1 MNEQSLAAIKAMQLG
16 EITEHVIYG
25 YMARRVPGENGK
37 TLARIAAEEKKH
49 AEIWSGFTGEMPKPN
64 RLKIMLYRIC
74 GVIFGLTFVINMM
87 ETSEQKAQA
96 EYAKIAEAAPV
107 ALEIFKQEEEHEQ
120 ALIAMIDDE
129 RLQYISSMVLGINDA
144 LVELTG
150 ALAGFTFALG
160 DSAVICMA
168 GFITGSAATLSM
180 AASEYLSK
188 KNDPSEKQPLKAAVY
203 TGLAYMFAVC
213 MLLAPFALISSP
225 LLALG
230 GCLLSAAFVIFLF
243 TFYVSVVRKEPFAPA
258 FREMIFI
265 SFGVAAVSFMIG
277 WGAQRLLGISM

>member
-1 MNEQSLAAIKAMQLG
+1 
-16 EITEHVIYG
+16 
-25 YMARRVPGENGK
+25 
-37 TLARIAAEEKKH
+37 
-49 AEIWSGFTGEMPKPN
+49 MPKPN
-64 RLKIMLYRIC
+64 WLKITLYRIC

-87 ETSEQKAQA
+87 ETGEQKAQA

-150 ALAGFTFALG
+150 ALAGFTFALS

-188 KNDPSEKQPLKAAVY
+188 KNDPSENQPLKAAVY

-265 SFGVAAVSFMIG
+265 SFGVAAVSFIIG
-277 WGAQRLLGISM
+277 WGARASARHFNVTASRQEKIPRAKRGIFRMFCRSLITSRLSSR

>member
-25 YMARRVPGENGK
+25 YMARRVPGENGR

-64 RLKIMLYRIC
+64 RLKIALYRIC

-87 ETSEQKAQA
+87 ETGEQKAQA

-160 DSAVICMA
+160 QSARWCFDIDDACGKLDRYARPNFLALRHSAVICMA
-168 GFITGSAATLSM
+168 NFTGFHPTLSM
-180 AASEYLSK
+180 AAIDVK
-188 KNDPSEKQPLKAAVY
+188 AGPSE
-203 TGLAYMFAVC
+203 
-213 MLLAPFALISSP
+213 
-225 LLALG
+225 
-230 GCLLSAAFVIFLF
+230 
-243 TFYVSVVRKEPFAPA
+243 
-258 FREMIFI
+258 
-265 SFGVAAVSFMIG
+265 G
-277 WGAQRLLGISM
+277 WRR

>member
-25 YMARRVPGENGK
+25 YMARRVPGENGR

-64 RLKIMLYRIC
+64 WLKITLYRIC

-87 ETSEQKAQA
+87 ETGEQKAQA

-107 ALEIFKQEEEHEQ
+107 ALEIFRQEEEHEQ

-168 GFITGSAATLSM
+168 GFITEAR
-180 AASEYLSK
+180 
-188 KNDPSEKQPLKAAVY
+188 PLCRWR
-203 TGLAYMFAVC
+203 LRN
-213 MLLAPFALISSP
+213 ISRRR
-225 LLALG
+225 
-230 GCLLSAAFVIFLF
+230 
-243 TFYVSVVRKEPFAPA
+243 TTR
-258 FREMIFI
+258 RRI
-265 SFGVAAVSFMIG
+265 S
-277 WGAQRLLGISM
+277 R